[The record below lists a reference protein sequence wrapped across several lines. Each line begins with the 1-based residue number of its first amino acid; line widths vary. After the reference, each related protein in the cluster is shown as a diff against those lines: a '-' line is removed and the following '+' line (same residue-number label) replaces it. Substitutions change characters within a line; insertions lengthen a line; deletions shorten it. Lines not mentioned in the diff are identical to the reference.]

1 MTVTLAKFI
10 ADVWR
15 TKPLDDG
22 TSWEVRR
29 QGPRPYTYRIYEL
42 GNEDADG
49 ELVYDYM
56 GTLAQCRL
64 EIAHLVG
71 CHDEDRRHADD
82 LDLMPRPLP
91 VDYARGRP

>member
-1 MTVTLAKFI
+1 MTVTLTKFI

-22 TSWEVRR
+22 TLWEVRR
-29 QGPRPYTYRIYEL
+29 AGPRPWTYRIYEL

-56 GTLAQCRL
+56 GSLAQCRD
-64 EIAHLVG
+64 EIAHLIQ
-71 CHDEDRRHADD
+71 CHQDDVRHADE
-82 LDLMPRPLP
+82 LALVPRPLP
-91 VDYARGRP
+91 LDHDRGRP